1 MKTKWKSALDNM
13 APLSAAKAG
22 PQRHGRGGSGR
33 RSGGSSQAPL
43 TVGLK
48 KQANLLSDVG
58 ERQSLSRFSD
68 LTLMAFLVVGAALPY
83 LNTLRNGF
91 VSDDEFQV
99 LQNPYIRNFH
109 FLAKIFTTQ
118 ATSHISG
125 WPNYYRPLM
134 NVGYLL
140 CYKVFGP
147 HPFGFHLVNLVFHVM
162 VVGAVFIFTKRMF
175 QNRNLALMAAVLFAI
190 HPIHTEAIA
199 WIAAVP
205 DMELSL
211 FYLLTFWFF
220 LAVARPGGRF
230 SYFAQLA
237 MAGSFVLALLSK
249 EQAVTLPL
257 LATLYEHFYRADRE
271 ETRPA
276 QKLSRYAVL
285 WLLTATYL
293 LFRLRI
299 LGKLGSGINVIQLT
313 WYQTFVSAIA
323 LVGQYLWKV
332 LWPVDLRVFCPF
344 HPSAGLFDPAVVG
357 GAVAL
362 AACSVLFFFLW
373 RRAQSLSF
381 GLLWML
387 VTLAPVLN
395 ARWMPV
401 VVFAERYLYLPSVGY
416 CWLLGW
422 GFLRLWDRAS
432 ARGAIWSRALATAF
446 SILVAL
452 CSFRIVTRNR
462 DWQNNFTLYANTLAA
477 CPDAYYIRRDLGE
490 TYWQIGDVESA
501 EREWREALKI
511 APQHSLT
518 LSGLGMVYLKK
529 QQYSEAIEFFK
540 KALEFD
546 SNNFQARLCL
556 GLTHMDTHSL
566 ELAEPELRKAV
577 SLFPWNSNAR
587 NALGKLY
594 LDEGR
599 GAEAE
604 EQFRRSVEIEPNV
617 MGYGRLGLIHWQRGD
632 VRAAEQE
639 WREALRLAPNDSSI
653 LNNLGLVCTNQGR
666 YTEAVSYFRQAI
678 ELKPYD
684 AAPHLNLGIAYGKM
698 GQSASAET
706 EFRAV
711 LSLSPQQF
719 EPRNRLGMIYLDA
732 GRLDEAE
739 EQFRLSVKTRPNDSG
754 FSGLGETYLR
764 QGDTSLAERAFNSAT
779 SLNPNN
785 SQAHFKLGAL
795 YLAQGRRA
803 EAMREY
809 QAGLK
814 SDPENRDALAS
825 VRELSSH
832 VQVK

>member
-1 MKTKWKSALDNM
+1 
-13 APLSAAKAG
+13 
-22 PQRHGRGGSGR
+22 
-33 RSGGSSQAPL
+33 
-43 TVGLK
+43 
-48 KQANLLSDVG
+48 VG

-68 LTLMAFLVVGAALPY
+68 LTLIAFLVVGAALPY

-91 VSDDEFQV
+91 VSDDGMQV
-99 LQNPYIRNFH
+99 LDNPFIRNFH
-109 FLAKIFTTQ
+109 FWTKIFTTPVSSYVGVE
-118 ATSHISG
+118 T
-125 WPNYYRPLM
+125 PKYYRPLM

-140 CYKVFGP
+140 CYQVFGP
-147 HPFGFHLVNLVFHVM
+147 HPFGFHLVNVVLHAA

-190 HPIHTEAIA
+190 HPIHTEAVA

-205 DMELSL
+205 DLQLSL
-211 FYLLTFWFF
+211 FYLLTFYLF

-237 MAGSFVLALLSK
+237 MAGSFVLTLFSK

-257 LATLYEHFYRADRE
+257 LATVYEHFYRADRA
-271 ETRPA
+271 ETKPA
-276 QKLSRYAVL
+276 QKVLRYAVL
-285 WLLTATYL
+285 WLLTVAYL
-293 LFRLRI
+293 LFRVRV
-299 LGKLGSGINVIQLT
+299 LGALSSGWGNYGLT
-313 WYQTFVSAIA
+313 WYQAFVSAIG

-357 GAVAL
+357 GVVAL
-362 AACSVLFFFLW
+362 AVCCALFFFLW
-373 RRAQSLSF
+373 HHARPLSF

-387 VTLAPVLN
+387 VPLAPVLN
-395 ARWMPV
+395 ARWMPS
-401 VVFAERYLYLPSVGY
+401 VVFAERYFYLPSVGF
-416 CWLLGW
+416 CWLLAW

-432 ARGAIWSRALATAF
+432 ARGAVWSRALATAF
-446 SILVAL
+446 GILVAL
-452 CSFRIVTRNR
+452 CSIRIVTRNCN
-462 DWQNNFTLYANTLAA
+462 WQDNFVLYANTLAA
-477 CPDAYYIRRDLGE
+477 CPDASFIRRDLGAA
-490 TYWQIGDVESA
+490 YWQIGDVKSA
-501 EREWREALKI
+501 EREFREVLKVE
-511 APQHSLT
+511 PQSSNT
-518 LSGLGMVYLKK
+518 WSGLGLVYLKK
-529 QQYSEAIEFFK
+529 QQYSEAIESFK
-540 KALEFD
+540 KAVEFD
-546 SNNFQARLCL
+546 PYNAEARLYL
-556 GLTHMDTHSL
+556 GVTYMDTRSL
-566 ELAEPELRKAV
+566 ELAETELRTAV
-577 SLFPWNSNAR
+577 SLFPLNSNAR

-599 GAEAE
+599 SAEAE
-604 EQFRRSVEIEPNV
+604 EQFRQSVEIGPNI

-653 LNNLGLVCTNQGR
+653 LNNLGLVCTDQGR

-678 ELKPYD
+678 GLKPD
-684 AAPHLNLGIAYGKM
+684 DPAPHLNLGIAYGKT
-698 GQSASAET
+698 GQNASAET
-706 EFRAV
+706 EFRTA

-719 EPRNRLGMIYLDA
+719 EARNRLGMIYLDA
-732 GRLDEAE
+732 GRLDEAK

-754 FSGLGETYLR
+754 FSGLGETCLR
-764 QGDTSLAERAFNSAT
+764 QGDTSSAERAFNSAT